1 MNMEFCKL
9 VGRMA
14 LYLERNPAGVERLK
28 DFLDGGKDEIWTTQ
42 DVLDYTG
49 WGRTYISRLCT
60 SGRLPYITGNPYKFI
75 PAIVKKTLEEMQ
87 TGSGYGRRKTKIK
100 TTRKTQ

>member
-1 MNMEFCKL
+1 MTEQFCAL
-9 VGRMA
+9 VGRLA
-14 LYLERNPAGVERLK
+14 LYLERNPGPAGVERLK

-49 WGRTYISRLCT
+49 WGRTYVSRLCT

-75 PAIVKKTLEEMQ
+75 PAVVKKTVEEMQ
-87 TGSGYGRRKTKIK
+87 QGGAYGRRKSKIK
-100 TTRKTQ
+100 PTRR